1 MSVRVPPSDLDAEA
15 VVLSDLL
22 LDPRHIDDVRDV
34 LSPGDFYA
42 DANRLVYEGI
52 LELRGS
58 GREVDL
64 ATVATWLRDRGHLD
78 RVGGTPYL
86 AQIVEATPAVAHVDE
101 HVHVVLA
108 KARQRRV
115 LDACRAAVAEGYGDV
130 GDPDEWVQR
139 VAQAIET
146 AAEGPAHVRG
156 QLLADMYREHFEL
169 LDEVRSG
176 ARDALLMPTGFAA
189 LDEHLGGGLSREPY
203 VVAARPRMG
212 KSSFALCIARN
223 VARRGKAA
231 VFLSAEMS
239 ATQIGMRLAS
249 LESRVPVSASNNPRR
264 LSREDYLAL
273 KLGGQAASRLP
284 LYVWDKKG
292 AKVSELRSATREG
305 MRALRRVHGSDLELG
320 LIVVDYI
327 QVLDGVRG
335 RDESREQEVSR
346 LSRQIMLGMC
356 QDFGCPVL
364 VLSQLNRSVE
374 SRPNKR
380 PVMSDLRDS
389 GTLEQDAYGILM
401 LYRDEV
407 YNRETKEPA
416 VAEVGIVKHR
426 NGAEGTVKLAFH
438 GEWTMFEDLPTSAYD
453 DDFGPLEYDIPAG
466 KRPPDD
472 QDDLDRRYP

>member
-1 MSVRVPPSDLDAEA
+1 MSARVPPHDLDAEA

-22 LDPRHIDDVRDV
+22 LDPSHVDDVRDS
-34 LSPGDFYA
+34 LKPEDFYA
-42 DANRLVYEGI
+42 DANRRVYEAI
-52 LELRGS
+52 LELRS
-58 GREVDL
+58 AGRPVDL
-64 ATVATWLRDRGHLD
+64 ATVATWLRDRGQLD
-78 RVGGTPYL
+78 QIGGTPYL
-86 AQIVEATPAVAHVDE
+86 AQLVNATPAVAHVDE
-101 HVHVVLA
+101 HMHAVIA

-115 LDACRAAVAEGYGDV
+115 LSACQTAIAEGYGGV
-130 GDPDEWVQR
+130 GDPAEWVQR
-139 VAQAIET
+139 VAQTIDQA
-146 AAEGPAHVRG
+146 AAEGPSQVRG
-156 QLLADMYREHFEL
+156 QLLSDMYREHFEL

-176 ARDALLMPTGFAA
+176 ARDALLTPTGFAA
-189 LDEHLGGGLSREPY
+189 LDEQLGGGLSREPY

-327 QVLDGVRG
+327 QVLDGVKG
-335 RDESREQEVSR
+335 KDESREQEVGR

-407 YNRETKEPA
+407 YVENSPDQG

-438 GEWTMFEDLPTSAYD
+438 GEWTMFEDLPGVYD
-453 DDFGPLEYDIPAG
+453 DDIGPLDY
-466 KRPPDD
+466 
-472 QDDLDRRYP
+472 DDLGGSAR

>member
-1 MSVRVPPSDLDAEA
+1 MSTRVPPSDLDAEA
-15 VVLSDLL
+15 VILSDLL
-22 LDPRHIDDVRDV
+22 LVPSHVDDVRDL
-34 LSPGDFYA
+34 LSPEDFYSV
-42 DANRLVYEGI
+42 ANRRVYEGI
-52 LELRGS
+52 LELRS
-58 GREVDL
+58 AGRPVDP

-78 RVGGTPYL
+78 AVGGTPYL

-101 HVHVVLA
+101 HMHAVIA

-115 LDACRAAVAEGYGDV
+115 VSACQAAVAEGCLGV
-130 GDPDEWVQR
+130 GDPSEWVER
-139 VAQAIET
+139 VAQTIEQ
-146 AAEGPAHVRG
+146 AAAGPSQVRG
-156 QLLADMYREHFEL
+156 QLLSDMYREHFEL

-176 ARDALLMPTGFAA
+176 ARDALLTPTGFSA

-212 KSSFALCIARN
+212 KSSFALCVARN

-239 ATQIGMRLAS
+239 APQIGMRLAS

-264 LSREDYLAL
+264 LSPEDYVAL
-273 KLGGQAASRLP
+273 KVGGQSASRLP
-284 LYVWDKKG
+284 LYIWDKKG

-327 QVLDGVRG
+327 QVLDGMQG
-335 RDESREQEVSR
+335 KGESREQEVGR

-364 VLSQLNRSVE
+364 VLSQLNRAVE

-380 PVMSDLRDS
+380 PVMNDLRDS

-407 YNRETKEPA
+407 YFENSPDQG

-438 GEWTMFEDLPTSAYD
+438 GEWTMFEDLPGVYD
-453 DDFGPLEYDIPAG
+453 DDIGPLDYEGMGA
-466 KRPPDD
+466 K
-472 QDDLDRRYP
+472 